1 MPDNPD
7 LELGDS
13 LLETLGTNVENLF
26 QADNITKKEEED
38 LILEKIKDEYG
49 FEDIKDTR
57 DEEKVPENIF
67 FFYGGENDS
76 FYRSLEFIA
85 LSLMNREFEALL
97 LSGLGRQ
104 VMTENKLSIHIELG
118 DIFYE
123 NHNTG

>member
-49 FEDIKDTR
+49 FEDIKDTM

-67 FFYGGENDS
+67 FSMVVKMTVSIDLLN
-76 FYRSLEFIA
+76 
-85 LSLMNREFEALL
+85 LL
-97 LSGLGRQ
+97 L
-104 VMTENKLSIHIELG
+104 
-118 DIFYE
+118 
-123 NHNTG
+123 

>member
-49 FEDIKDTR
+49 FEDIKDTM

-85 LSLMNREFEALL
+85 LSPMNREFEALL